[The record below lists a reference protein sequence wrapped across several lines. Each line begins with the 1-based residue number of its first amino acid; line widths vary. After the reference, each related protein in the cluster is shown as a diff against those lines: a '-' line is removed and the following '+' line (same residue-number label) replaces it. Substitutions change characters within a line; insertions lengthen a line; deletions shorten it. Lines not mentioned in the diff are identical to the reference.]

1 MENARSPHD
10 PSYKQFFSNPDMVA
24 SLLRD
29 LVPEDFVND
38 LDFSTLEQCSG
49 SYVTDDLRDRHD
61 DIIWRLRWRDSWM
74 YLYLLLEFQSTID
87 PWMAVRIL
95 AYTALLWQDLIKS
108 GTVRDGESLPP
119 VLPIVIYN
127 GRKPWTAAQDVAE
140 LLPPIRGPLRR
151 YQPRQS
157 YFLLDEGR
165 VPEDL
170 LHTGGLAAQ
179 LVRLERADS
188 LEALRP
194 IVRELVAQLQN
205 AKYRHLRRMLS
216 VWLGRVVFKRA
227 GITTDV
233 PEFHDLQEID
243 AMLEERA
250 AQWKDEYIRQGILIG
265 EARGEAMLEERAAQ
279 WKEEYIR
286 QGILIGE
293 ARGEAMLEERAAQWK
308 EEYIRQGILIGEARG
323 EAMLEERAAQW
334 KDEYTRQGILIG
346 EARGRTE
353 GEAWGEARGL
363 GLALRDVLEFRFGRL
378 PVSVSSRIAELSDA
392 VVLRKLT
399 LSAYQADS
407 LQAFV
412 DQLSKDDTKKMQ

>member
-61 DIIWRLRWRDSWM
+61 DIIWRVRWRDSWM

-250 AQWKDEYIRQGILIG
+250 AQWK
-265 EARGEAMLEERAAQ
+265 
-279 WKEEYIR
+279 EEYI
-286 QGILIGE
+286 
-293 ARGEAMLEERAAQWK
+293 
-308 EEYIRQGILIGEARG
+308 
-323 EAMLEERAAQW
+323 
-334 KDEYTRQGILIG
+334 RQGILIG

-412 DQLSKDDTKKMQ
+412 DQLRRPPVHDVRISRGKRRGGRPRTRVKSRSGALLPAPDAWRESRARCAPR